1 MHKNYIRYKAK
12 TKELI
17 YDLKYIWHIFFFE
30 NINFEMHEI
39 TFSAVP

>member
-17 YDLKYIWHIFFFE
+17 YDLKYIWHIFFE